1 MRLWEFDRVG
11 AMASSSFDINKDGL
25 QFVSA
30 MLGFLTMNDEQL
42 GATTCWKARRGG
54 DKTNSPLVIKDS
66 WQYPEREEEGKLLQE
81 ATEKEVVNVARYYY
95 HETVRVNG
103 EIDNIRNN
111 VRKGLDVTQST
122 NFRPMRY
129 ELPSAASG
137 TAEIE
142 RTGRST
148 STTGQKR
155 SSSQASTIPPPKKR
169 PCSSSPS
176 KGVRDT
182 NIQDRVHRRVVVKD
196 YGIPIY
202 RASSRVSLLRALEN
216 CIEGY
221 QSLHTKAGLLQGD
234 VSTGNL
240 ILNEDV
246 GNQSWS
252 AFLIDLDLSI
262 ENHRERPSGA
272 RGKTGTRAFMAIG
285 LLLGEQH
292 SFRHDLESFF
302 WVLFWICIHYN
313 GLGQEVAPT
322 DFDCW
327 NYEDDRKLARSKQGI
342 VADEEDFVKIASEL
356 FSPYYQALVP
366 WVNRLRRVVFPGGM
380 RRKDDDTHLYGQMK
394 NILQEAVSDPKVLAP

>member
-11 AMASSSFDINKDGL
+11 AMTLSSFDINKDGL
-25 QFVSA
+25 QFRPCWVFLRRTVGYDPSIISTSDGKSYIEIQRDGHCERLILEGLMKRSA
-30 MLGFLTMNDEQL
+30 CVAGR
-42 GATTCWKARRGG
+42 ATTCWKAKG
-54 DKTNSPLVIKDS
+54 
-66 WQYPEREEEGKLLQE
+66 EEEGKLLQE
-81 ATEKEVVNVARYYY
+81 AMEKEVVNVARHYY
-95 HETVRVNG
+95 HETVRVNR

-129 ELPSAASG
+129 ELPSAVSG
-137 TAEIE
+137 IAGIE
-142 RTGRST
+142 RAGRST

-155 SSSQASTIPPPKKR
+155 SSSQVSAILPPKKR
-169 PCSSSPS
+169 PCSSSRS
-176 KGVRDT
+176 KGVRGT
-182 NIQDRVHRRVVVKD
+182 NIRDRVHRRVIGKD

-202 RASSRVSLLRALEN
+202 RASSRVSLLHALEN
-216 CIEGY
+216 CIE
-221 QSLHTKAGLLQGD
+221 
-234 VSTGNL
+234 
-240 ILNEDV
+240 
-246 GNQSWS
+246 

-262 ENHRERPSGA
+262 ENYRERPSGA

-313 GLGQEVAPT
+313 GPDQEVGPT
-322 DFDCW
+322 DFDF
-327 NYEDDRKLARSKQGI
+327 
-342 VADEEDFVKIASEL
+342 ADEEDFLKIASEL

-380 RRKDDDTHLYGQMK
+380 RRKNDDTHLYGQMK